1 MQFTQIWLHIL
12 ILPSENNMSCNI
24 LATSS
29 LHILKAHKNNLPKHA
44 IHAKHTT

>member
-24 LATSS
+24 LATS
-29 LHILKAHKNNLPKHA
+29 LHILKAHKNNQPKHA
-44 IHAKHTT
+44 IHANHTT